1 MSSQIWQLLLVIVI
15 IAIIIPNSNTFTI
28 NSNNSGQNMEGFNSL
43 TLFIFAFQ
51 HSIILLINL
60 CLGKLCLI
68 EAVRGYW
75 LTENPYKWWSSG
87 WSLTNKEMIEAGLRK
102 QYSKLL
108 VLKLVQAGFTESNW

>member
-43 TLFIFAFQ
+43 TLFILRLSTQ
-51 HSIILLINL
+51 YRLLIICAWVSFN
-60 CLGKLCLI
+60 LI

-102 QYSKLL
+102 QYLKLL